1 VVDAC
6 GDGVYDPLSTS
17 NHLQERVALAATG
30 MPVGPMHLY
39 FGARHRATEFLYG
52 DELTGAH
59 AGGSGVLKGLRL
71 AFSRDAGGAKVY
83 IQHLMEADGKI
94 LSDAL
99 HRDGG
104 SFYLCGP
111 TWPEPDVEAAMVA
124 AFERHAGL
132 GGVPGAGAALVR
144 RLKDAKRYVLEVY

>member
-1 VVDAC
+1 M
-6 GDGVYDPLSTS
+6 
-17 NHLQERVALAATG
+17 AAAG

-59 AGGSGVLKGLRL
+59 AGGAGVLRGLRL
-71 AFSRDAGGAKVY
+71 AFSRDAGGPKVY
-83 IQHLMEADGKI
+83 IQHLMEQDGR
-94 LSDAL
+94 LLADAL

-111 TWPEPDVEAAMVA
+111 TWPEPDVEAAIVGA
-124 AFERHAGL
+124 LDKHAGL